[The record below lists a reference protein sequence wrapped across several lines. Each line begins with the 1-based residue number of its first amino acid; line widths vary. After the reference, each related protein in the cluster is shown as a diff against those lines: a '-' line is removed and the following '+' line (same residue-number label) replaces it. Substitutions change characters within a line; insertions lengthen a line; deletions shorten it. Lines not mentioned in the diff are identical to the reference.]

1 MIGFTGYTWRSIRR
15 RCAMCSRKILDGVV
29 NVNQVADEYDPNFK
43 VVCWECFHNLPKSRA
58 EAAERG
64 IELPEEKQ

>member
-1 MIGFTGYTWRSIRR
+1 
-15 RCAMCSRKILDGVV
+15 MCSRKILDGVV